1 MSHQKQTNRLLGA
14 KIGTLEQTI
23 RKLSGDSSKS
33 SLFTPSQ
40 LLLDNYASAKVDED
54 LRLHKFKEVI
64 ARNGE
69 SSESNRS
76 YMSSEYETQSTS
88 DLSSELK
95 QLNFIKII
103 NDDNDDDDG
112 VLSYYEGNGDNNP
125 EIDDQPTILP
135 PDIQKLVD
143 EAMKNSEHLEMQA
156 KTLTEH

>member
-1 MSHQKQTNRLLGA
+1 MLGA

-23 RKLSGDSSKS
+23 RKVSGDSS

-76 YMSSEYETQSTS
+76 YLSSEYETQSTS

-95 QLNFIKII
+95 QFNFIKII
-103 NDDNDDDDG
+103 NDVDDDND
-112 VLSYYEGNGDNNP
+112 VLSYYEGNGDSHP

-135 PDIQKLVD
+135 PDIQKFVD
-143 EAMKNSEHLEMQA
+143 EAMKNSEHLDIQS